1 MWCKCLRKLFG
12 TAGIRGRYPDEV
24 NPQLIAEISASIAT
38 FFKARK
44 CALGGDGRLTTPIL
58 KHSAIVGLTS
68 VGVDVVDV
76 GLTPLPVLAWSTSK
90 LNCDC
95 GIYITASHNPP
106 QYNGLKA
113 FRRNGME
120 LLEEDEVKVEEI
132 YFSRSWSFVE
142 WLEVGHVET
151 VHYVINEYI
160 SELTSRLSPNEVRL
174 KPKILIDLA
183 NGVASLTTPKVLR
196 SLGAYVITL
205 NSNIDGMFP
214 GRSPEPRSDVLKPFL
229 PAAKALG
236 VDAFLA
242 HDGDG
247 DRLAVLSPNLGF
259 IKQDRVIALLAKY
272 ILSIKRGSIVVSI
285 DVGNAVKDVV
295 ESLGGKLVVTK
306 LGLTHEGLVKYGNV
320 VMTAEP
326 WKFIDPSWGPWVDGI
341 YKASLIVKLMIEE
354 GKNLDKLM
362 EDIPNYPQARISVEV
377 PKHLR
382 EYVYEALQNKLLE
395 KDKGISDIL
404 TIDGL
409 RVNYIDGSWMLIRKS
424 GTEPKIRI
432 YGESLTYDE
441 LRKRVNEL
449 IIVVDK
455 VLKDRGV
462 HEFKVDGE
470 VLP

>member
-1 MWCKCLRKLFG
+1 MRCRFVRRLFG
-12 TAGIRGRYPDEV
+12 TAGIRGRYPDEI
-24 NPQLIAEISASIAT
+24 NPQLIAEVSASIAT

-58 KHSAIVGLTS
+58 KHSATVGLTS
-68 VGVDVVDV
+68 VGVDVIDV

-95 GIYITASHNPP
+95 GVYITASHNPP

-113 FRRNGME
+113 FRGDGME
-120 LLEEDEVKVEEI
+120 LLEDDEVRVEEI
-132 YFSRSWSFVE
+132 YFSRSWSSVE
-142 WLEVGHVET
+142 WFKVGHVEN
-151 VHYVINEYI
+151 VPYVVDEYVA
-160 SELTSRLSPNEVRL
+160 ELTSRLTPKEVKL
-174 KPKILIDLA
+174 KPKVLIDLA
-183 NGVASLTTPKVLR
+183 NGAASLATPKVLEG
-196 SLGAYVITL
+196 LGAHVITL
-205 NSNIDGMFP
+205 NANIDGRFP

-229 PAAKALG
+229 PVAKSLG
-236 VDAFLA
+236 VDVFLA

-272 ILSIKRGSIVVSI
+272 VLSVRKGSVVVSI

-295 ESLGGKLVVTK
+295 ESLGGKLIVVK
-306 LGLTHEGLVKYGNV
+306 LGLTHEGLVKHGDV

-354 GKNLDKLM
+354 GKNIDKLM

-395 KDKGISDIL
+395 GGRGISEVI

-409 RVNYIDGSWMLIRKS
+409 RVNYLDGSWMLIRKS

-432 YGESLTYDE
+432 YGESLTFNE
-441 LRKRVNEL
+441 LKKRVDDL
-449 IIVVDK
+449 IVVVDK

-462 HEFKVDGE
+462 HEFKVEGE